1 MYTLCQHLFSK
12 LLCSKLLFIWAVWVE
27 GSRSAEQWCIYSKLM
42 DSYQQKSN
50 KGKAASALWSR
61 GFLSS
66 WEACRNACGE
76 YCYAVVICYPS
87 LQCWSC
93 SETINNLGI
102 QPSISP
108 NQVHSGCFP
117 LSSVLLD
124 TSKKKKKSH
133 FFPSRC
139 QHEVQT
145 GVVFP
150 SWQSQCWKGCWEL
163 SQGVKAW
170 KICEQQQT
178 HVSLILQWQAVRFA
192 TEATAATSPQPRFE
206 LPGAL
211 CAGPATQTWAG
222 PWHLKIME

>member
-1 MYTLCQHLFSK
+1 
-12 LLCSKLLFIWAVWVE
+12 
-27 GSRSAEQWCIYSKLM
+27 M

-50 KGKAASALWSR
+50 KGKAASALWSQ

-66 WEACRNACGE
+66 WAACRSAYGE
-76 YCYAVVICYPS
+76 YCCAVVICNPS

-93 SETINNLGI
+93 SEIINSLEI
-102 QPSISP
+102 QHSFSP
-108 NQVHSGCFP
+108 HQVHSGCFL

-124 TSKKKKKSH
+124 TNKKKKSH

-150 SWQSQCWKGCWEL
+150 SWQSQCWKGCSEL

-170 KICEQQQT
+170 KISEQQQT

-192 TEATAATSPQPRFE
+192 TDSTAATSPRFD

-211 CAGPATQTWAG
+211 CAGHATATWTD
-222 PWHLKIME
+222 PYHLKVME